1 MNKNVNNQMGY
12 VGKIELKDT
21 IKSVKEYVKEM
32 DTKSQELNALDI
44 KIENMEDEINTIAD
58 KTKDNIKNV
67 SKKISD
73 YVKILQSYGEGKTDN
88 SYSDKLQEF
97 DSSNLY
103 INKISEFEEFLQ
115 NKTSLEETHYSDNP
129 RFLSNKFNLINCEFH
144 TKARESDFLNH
155 VFNDSWYKYQKDCVD
170 KYIKIPIDNNTKSF
184 EFGISYKQIF
194 SNNITQE
201 RYYTGKIILTGLIL
215 NNTDTNIIPTEV
227 KAIIYN
233 GDLDETFSP
242 KLNFKFYKDK
252 EFVYIFLDEVI
263 PSRILPLID
272 ISTNKIYP
280 KDIYEI
286 NTNKN
291 NYSYYN
297 DLYIDYNTKFDYK
310 PISLNY
316 FINFSLL
323 DTTHYS
329 NDKMIVDNDLDITKL
344 DFIDKLIIKSSKSY
358 RNLIG
363 FDYNINTN
371 PINKNVR
378 LSNYNIINKNNII
391 NELKPS
397 KIKYKIKDV
406 YGNLVNLRSEAFRR
420 ITVLANPPKEDYFYV
435 TLEENLD
442 YMFSLN
448 NNIHRSQNM
457 NYASYPNIDMKT
469 TYWVDYIHGKYKG
482 KSCIVTSNYYREWNT
497 TSFYNEKLFIITN
510 YTNKNK
516 NSIHT
521 ITFPSKYVRTVA
533 NWRKKFIFYDDYTE
547 YFYIC
552 FYPASGYEHRTYNVY
567 YIYTRTK
574 DFVTYEEFDTSNK
587 LNLNQNIS
595 NLWYFSNMETDN
607 NGRFILCYYNTNN
620 SLTILIYD
628 ILPNTTYNNSNN
640 KIIPTKVINLPHID
654 NGRSLHNTIFS
665 TKNSTWFI
673 GTNECN
679 YFYSI
684 DNGNTWINNRI
695 KHKSS
700 NDNYYYHLGHDKDFL
715 KIGSF
720 GCNQNSLSFR
730 LTENP
735 YYRDDSVGIS
745 FFQSNAYELYQ
756 DLEHNGKM
764 LMNCNMRGDGYTRV
778 DDFENIN
785 FKNYGY
791 HVNGAKSRHWDTC
804 GYWDGREFIANTY
817 INNATHRYHIIP
829 MRDQENDFYLDA
841 QGTKGLMTWNYNMDM
856 GIWCVNR
863 LYKVNKSD
871 YTMSLITNMA
881 YTSKILS
888 SMNGRREA
896 SDISGWKTAPVRPIS
911 QHNGRNSDSNIGLYD
926 GYANKVNM
934 PDFYNYYDKETGKLR
949 FYQYLI
955 TKDSFTTGTWG
966 TSDYGS
972 GKVPD
977 NYNIFT
983 YNEKRKLRIGNINK
997 TTNKNGTIVVSKNGG
1012 SWRKIFQYSTY
1023 DYNVLT
1029 TLSSHEIDKGR
1040 TFNNATYN
1048 AFIIDDKLYLL
1059 GSHALDIIS
1068 NINFDADLSDG
1079 NGSSSSRGYEAG
1091 DFSRKLYP
1099 WVEDYN
1105 ASPTNYSRQID
1116 VLGSPNWAYMSYYD
1130 EKRRKIVFFL
1140 DESLNSINRT
1150 GIFKKSVIGC
1160 TYKSMAYNSHYDGKY
1175 WKGIMVYDIDN
1186 DEFSYNSC
1194 IFGKMG
1200 ITGDLDDIDYIDFFD
1215 VIWTNATLDMSS
1227 HIGEDEKG
1235 TYLVSPKTGNIYRV
1249 KDDTWMNL
1257 EKEDCDYKITQISK
1271 NDIRNTYMYF
1281 LNNTLT
1287 DFMKNKF
1294 AVKCIREMPLTVLD
1308 RKITK
1313 QQASNF
1319 KDKYIKTI
1327 EEYYN
1332 NLKTNIMF
1340 KSEIIISLPP
1350 TDRERT
1356 VRIYEVGSYNGK
1368 EYMIFRYLVDNYTYT
1383 LEYEKN
1389 NGYPLKALNTDQNL
1403 YKHYNMLDRT
1413 DYTELRG
1420 IDLKLSQ
1427 KITSPLLNLDSLLV
1441 HPTEIDITFYPT
1453 TAETVNI
1460 DYKVSR
1466 NINKVLYNDKLAAIV
1481 ETLTN
1486 KGYNKS
1492 KEYYSEIK
1500 S

>member
-1 MNKNVNNQMGY
+1 MGY
-12 VGKIELKDT
+12 AGKVELKDT
-21 IKSVKEYVKEM
+21 IKSVKNYIEEM
-32 DTKSQELNALDI
+32 DVKAQELNALDVKVDNI
-44 KIENMEDEINTIAD
+44 QDEINNIAT
-58 KTKDNIKNV
+58 KTKVNMKNV

-73 YVKILQSYGEGKTDN
+73 YVKILQSYGEGKTDT
-88 SYSDKLQEF
+88 SYSEKLQEF
-97 DSSNLY
+97 DSAELYSNKLP
-103 INKISEFEEFLQ
+103 EFEEFLK
-115 NKTSLEETHYSDNP
+115 NKSSLESTHYTDNP
-129 RFLSNKFNLINCEFH
+129 RFLSNKFDLINCEFH

-155 VFNDSWYKYQKDCVD
+155 VFNDSWYLYQKDCVD

-184 EFGISYKQIF
+184 EFGISYKQVF

-242 KLNFKFYKDK
+242 VLNFKFFKDK
-252 EFVYIFLDEVI
+252 SYIYILLDEVS

-272 ISTNKIYP
+272 MSNNKIYP

-286 NTNKN
+286 NTIHND
-291 NYSYYN
+291 YSYYKN
-297 DLYIDYNTKFDYK
+297 LYIDKKTKFDYK

-323 DTTHYS
+323 DTTS
-329 NDKMIVDNDLDITKL
+329 FNDNKMIVESNLNTNDLDY
-344 DFIDKLIIKSSKSY
+344 IDTLSIKSSKSY

-363 FDYNINTN
+363 FDFNTNTN
-371 PINKNVR
+371 PVNKNIN
-378 LSNYNIINKNNII
+378 LTNYNITNKNNII
-391 NELKPS
+391 NDLKPS

-420 ITVLANPPKEDYFYV
+420 ISILANPPKEDYFYIA
-435 TLEENLD
+435 LEENLD
-442 YMFSLN
+442 YMFSLT

-457 NYASYPNIDMKT
+457 NYSSYPNIDMQT

-482 KSCIVTSNYYREWNT
+482 KSCIVTSNYHRASNT
-497 TSFYNEKLFIITN
+497 INFYNEKLYIITN

-521 ITFPSKYVRTVA
+521 ITFPSKYIRTIP
-533 NWRKKFIFYDDYTE
+533 NWRKKSIFYDDYTE

-552 FYPASGYEHRTYNVY
+552 FYPTFGYEYKSYNVY
-567 YIYTRTK
+567 NIYARTK
-574 DFVTYEEFDTSNK
+574 DFITYEEFDTSNK
-587 LNLNQNIS
+587 LNKNQDIS
-595 NLWYFSNMETDN
+595 NLWYFNNMETDN
-607 NGRFILCYYNTNN
+607 NGRFILSYYNTDN

-628 ILPNTTYNNSNN
+628 IKPNTIYNDSNN
-640 KIIPTKVINLPHID
+640 KIIPTKVINLPQVSNSRD
-654 NGRSLHNTIFS
+654 NYSILYS

-673 GTNECN
+673 SSNEYN
-679 YFYSI
+679 YYYSI

-695 KHKSS
+695 KRPTS
-700 NDNYYYHLGHDKDFL
+700 DNRVYYQLSHDKDFL

-720 GCNQNSLSFR
+720 GSNQNSLSSR

-735 YYRDDSVGIS
+735 YYRNDAVGAGLTQI
-745 FFQSNAYELYQ
+745 NAYEAYQ
-756 DLEHNGKM
+756 DLDHNGKM
-764 LMNCNMRGDGYTRV
+764 LMNCNMRGDGMTRV
-778 DDFENIN
+778 DDFENLSY
-785 FKNYGY
+785 KNYGY
-791 HVNGAKSRHWDTC
+791 TKNINKARYFNAC
-804 GYWDGREFIANTY
+804 GYWDGREFIGNTY
-817 INNATHRYHIIP
+817 WNGTTHRYHLIP
-829 MRDQENDFYLDA
+829 MRDQENDIYIDA

-856 GIWCVNR
+856 GIWVVNR

-871 YTMSLITNMA
+871 YSMTIITNMA
-881 YTSKILS
+881 NTSKVLT

-896 SDISGWKTAPVRPIS
+896 SDIAGWKTAPVRPIS
-911 QHNGRNSDSNIGLYD
+911 QHNGRNSDANIGLYD

-949 FYQYLI
+949 FYQYTI
-955 TKDSFTTGTWG
+955 NKDSFN
-966 TSDYGS
+966 TSNWSTADYGS

-983 YNEKRKLRIGNINK
+983 YDEKRKLRIGVINK
-997 TTNKNGTIVVSKNGG
+997 TTNKNGTIVVSKDGG
-1012 SWRKIFQYSTY
+1012 SWRKVFQYNNK

-1029 TLSSHEIDKGR
+1029 TLASHEIDKGK

-1048 AFIIDDKLYLL
+1048 AFIIDNKLYLL
-1059 GSHALDIIS
+1059 GSHALDIVK
-1068 NINFDADLSDG
+1068 NINFDADLADG
-1079 NGSSSSRGYEAG
+1079 NGSTVSCGYEAG

-1105 ASPTNYSRQID
+1105 DEPTNYSRQID

-1160 TYKSMAYNSHYDGKY
+1160 TYKNMAYNSHYDGKY
-1175 WKGIMVYDIDN
+1175 WKGIMVYDIDT
-1186 DEFSYNSC
+1186 DEFLYNSC

-1257 EKEDCDYKITQISK
+1257 EKEDCDYKLSQISK

-1281 LNNTLT
+1281 LNNTLS

-1294 AVKCIREMPLTVLD
+1294 ATKCIREIPLTVLD
-1308 RKITK
+1308 RRITK
-1313 QQASNF
+1313 EQASDF
-1319 KDKYIKTI
+1319 KNKVIKSI
-1327 EEYYN
+1327 EDYYN
-1332 NLKTNIMF
+1332 ILKTNIMF

-1427 KITSPLLNLDSLLV
+1427 KINSPLINLDSLLV
-1441 HPTEIDITFYPT
+1441 HPTEVNITFYPT
-1453 TAETVNI
+1453 TAEAVNI

-1466 NINKVLYNDKLAAIV
+1466 NINKILYNDKLTATV

-1486 KGYNKS
+1486 EGYSKS
-1492 KEYYSEIK
+1492 KEYYSENTGGGQ
-1500 S
+1500 